1 MAETRP
7 RLVSYIYVSTRL
19 RVRKAS
25 LFPLPVYRR
34 LLRMSISEIA
44 LFLMQHGY
52 GTGIAEHVR
61 LHAGPEQLESMLLEH
76 LGATYQA
83 VLRITTGELHRLTAA
98 FLNRWDI
105 INVMV
110 ILRGKHAGMPE
121 AALREILVPAGELGQ
136 DDLDA
141 LLAEPDADSV
151 VARLGTWRLVPVLSA
166 EYRAG
171 PARHRFARI
180 ETALYRAY
188 YAGLLCR
195 CRAGVIGSPTF
206 SRYIRLEI
214 DILNFRMLLRLRAGR
229 RSVNLADYLIPG
241 GQIPIE
247 ALEQMAG
254 ATTPGEFLARFEATP
269 LFPLLVQALFLRRT
283 EPALCEEDA
292 VAYIA
297 DRWEARRRPAHEV
310 EMAVNHVRL
319 DRMDALSKR
328 DPFSVLP
335 VIVYLERKRYEVF
348 NLRAIIRGLEDG
360 LAPEEIEPYIVL

>member
-1 MAETRP
+1 
-7 RLVSYIYVSTRL
+7 
-19 RVRKAS
+19 
-25 LFPLPVYRR
+25 
-34 LLRMSISEIA
+34 MS
-44 LFLMQHGY
+44 
-52 GTGIAEHVR
+52 
-61 LHAGPEQLESMLLEH
+61 
-76 LGATYQA
+76 
-83 VLRITTGELHRLTAA
+83 
-98 FLNRWDI
+98 
-105 INVMV
+105 
-110 ILRGKHAGMPE
+110 E
-121 AALREILVPAGELGQ
+121 AALREILVPAGELSQ

-141 LLAEPDADSV
+141 LLAEPDAEGV
-151 VARLGTWRLVPVLSA
+151 IARLCNWRLVHILKA

-195 CRAGVIGSPTF
+195 CREGVDGSPTF
-206 SRYIRLEI
+206 TRYIRLEI
-214 DILNFRMLLRLRAGR
+214 DTLNFRMLLRLRAGR
-229 RSVNLADYLIPG
+229 RTVNLADHLIPG
-241 GQIPIE
+241 GTIPIE

-254 ATTPGEFLARFEATP
+254 ATTRQDFLTRFEATP
-269 LFPLLVQALFLRRT
+269 LFPLLIEALCLRRA

-319 DRMDALSKR
+319 DRMDDLSKR

>member
-7 RLVSYIYVSTRL
+7 KLVSYIYVSTRL

-34 LLRMSISEIA
+34 LLRMSIAEIA

-52 GTGIAEHVR
+52 GTGLAEHVR
-61 LHAGPEQLESMLLEH
+61 LKAGPEQLESMLLEH
-76 LGATYQA
+76 LSETYQA
-83 VLRITTGELHRLTAA
+83 VLRITTGELRDLTAA
-98 FLNRWDI
+98 FLRRWDI

-110 ILRGKHAGMPE
+110 ILRGKSAGMPE
-121 AALREILVPAGELGQ
+121 ASLREILIPAGEFSQ

-141 LLAEPDADSV
+141 LLAEPDAGGV
-151 VARLGTWRLVPVLSA
+151 IARLCNWRLVHVLKA
-166 EYRAG
+166 EYLAG
-171 PARHRFARI
+171 PERRRFARI
-180 ETALYRAY
+180 ETALYRVY

-195 CRAGVIGSPTF
+195 CREGVRGDPTF
-206 SRYIRLEI
+206 TRYIRLEI
-214 DILNFRMLLRLRAGR
+214 DTLNFRMLLRLRAGR
-229 RSVNLADYLIPG
+229 RTANLTEHLIPG
-241 GQIPIE
+241 GTIPIE
-247 ALEQMAG
+247 ALERMSA
-254 ATTPGEFLARFEATP
+254 ATTREEFLSRFEATP
-269 LFPLLVQALFLRRT
+269 LFALLIDALCISRN

-297 DRWEARRRPAHEV
+297 DRWEARLRPAHEV

-319 DRMDALSKR
+319 DRMDNLSKR